1 MNNSVKNKWTRV
13 LNRCV
18 KKEDIQM
25 TNKHRPVN
33 QVLQIKTMCCH
44 CMSRITKTQNTGNTK
59 Y

>member
-25 TNKHRPVN
+25 TNKHIPVN